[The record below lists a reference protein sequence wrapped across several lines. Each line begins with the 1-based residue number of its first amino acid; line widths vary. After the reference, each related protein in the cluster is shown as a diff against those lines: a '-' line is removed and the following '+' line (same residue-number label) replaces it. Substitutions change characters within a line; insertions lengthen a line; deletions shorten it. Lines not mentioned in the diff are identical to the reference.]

1 MLSRR
6 SVRIKVLQQL
16 YALNRDQEL
25 SPKDALKNYDKSI
38 TQSYELCDFAIFI
51 LLRIAEYAKIDE
63 EKRKRKHLK
72 TIEDQTF
79 NSKMATNSSTT
90 SLSSSTTLEKA
101 IDDGDFETKLDK
113 DFIRK
118 MYREFINS
126 DEFATYLSGQTD
138 TVGDHQILLDLF
150 RYCRNHELFKETV
163 QDHYPNWKTDKSL
176 VIGMIKKLIK
186 ALPLEGN
193 HRDYLKPMD
202 EEAEDFGKEL
212 LRSTIKH
219 QKLFD
224 ELIEPKLEN
233 WDAERLAIIDT
244 IVLRMAL
251 AELVYFPTIPKKVT
265 LNEYVDISKSYSTAK
280 SKDFINGLLD
290 RLMTDLSAE
299 GLIVKEGRGLVE

>member
-25 SPKDALKNYDKSI
+25 TSKEALKNYDKSI
-38 TQSYELCDFAIFI
+38 AQSYELCDFSIFI
-51 LLRIAEYAKIDE
+51 LLRIAEYATIDG
-63 EKRKRKHLK
+63 EKRKKKHLK

-79 NSKMATNSSTT
+79 TSKMATNASTM
-90 SLSSSTTLEKA
+90 SLSNSASLEKS
-101 IDDGDFETKLDK
+101 INDGDFDTKLDK
-113 DFIRK
+113 DFIKK
-118 MYREFINS
+118 MYRDFVNS

-138 TVGDHQILLDLF
+138 TAGDQQLLLDLF
-150 RYCRNHELFKETV
+150 RFCRNHELFKETV

-176 VIGMIKKLIK
+176 VVGMIKKLIK
-186 ALPLEGN
+186 ALPLDGN
-193 HRDYLKPMD
+193 HRDHLKPMD

-212 LRSTIKH
+212 LRSTMKH
-219 QKLFD
+219 EKLFD
-224 ELIEPKLEN
+224 ELIQPKLEN
-233 WDAERLAIIDT
+233 WDAERLAVIDT

-299 GLIVKEGRGLVE
+299 GLIIKEGRGLME